1 MMPGYMRGIINL
13 RGRVVPVI
21 DLAVRFGRSRTEE
34 TRRTC
39 IVILEVEQ
47 QEARH
52 DIGVVVDA
60 VSAVLEIADA
70 DIEPAP
76 TFGAKLRTDFIN
88 GMGKMGEKFV
98 ILLDIGKVLSMEEL
112 AMLGE
117 AGSVQAPVAQLAAAQ
132 SAQLAA
138 PGAGQAGG
146 SAQRAGRR
154 NQVDEPAAEIE
165 FSGRQRLCSMWVA
178 GNCELPAPFVGG
190 EYPVLPERIGR
201 AGGNHEQR
209 AHALPEFGDGESIR
223 SGPTRLLWA
232 GGSASIGIGLMR
244 KKHYYTVA

>member
-1 MMPGYMRGIINL
+1 MGALIRSGSRQLAVEYDNAVQGRQYLIFAVSGEPFGTTISSIKEIIEYRAPTDVPMMPGYMRGIINL

-76 TFGAKLRTDFIN
+76 SFGAKLRTDFIN
-88 GMGKMGEKFV
+88 GMGKLGEKFV
-98 ILLDIGKVLSMEEL
+98 ILLDIGKVLSVEEL
-112 AMLGE
+112 SL
-117 AGSVQAPVAQLAAAQ
+117 LAAAGEGPAALPGAQ
-132 SAQLAA
+132 AARLEAPSAQGARLAA
-138 PGAGQAGG
+138 PGTGG
-146 SAQRAGRR
+146 SA
-154 NQVDEPAAEIE
+154 
-165 FSGRQRLCSMWVA
+165 
-178 GNCELPAPFVGG
+178 AP
-190 EYPVLPERIGR
+190 
-201 AGGNHEQR
+201 
-209 AHALPEFGDGESIR
+209 
-223 SGPTRLLWA
+223 
-232 GGSASIGIGLMR
+232 
-244 KKHYYTVA
+244 